1 MWPSLMPL
9 ASPHLLTRIIVPG
22 TQCGPSRSALH
33 TGRHPVRIGRS
44 QFNVKPHEFPFPRSG
59 FDPNDRQLAEA
70 FHDVGYSTYGF
81 GKW

>member
-1 MWPSLMPL
+1 M
-9 ASPHLLTRIIVPG
+9 PG

-33 TGRHPVRIGRS
+33 TGRHPVRIGRA
-44 QFNVKPHEFPFPRSG
+44 QYNAEPHEFPFPRSG

-70 FHDVGYSTYGF
+70 FHDAGYSTYGF